1 MKFQEI
7 CGMMTLDDFVAL
19 SLEVI
24 QAGDAITV
32 FDLYGTGNVETFHEL
47 YRDHADQD
55 PSRKALIRLWYLGEW
70 TPPGSA
76 EVHIT
81 RESFSNALV
90 WKAIGA
96 AAQGTRPPGYGAWSF
111 RPPRISGGRRRAVA
125 SSREPSPNSP
135 RQSSRFT

>member
-1 MKFQEI
+1 
-7 CGMMTLDDFVAL
+7 MMPLDEFIDL

-24 QAGDAITV
+24 HAGDAITV

-47 YRDHADQD
+47 YRDYADQD
-55 PSRKALIRLWYLGEW
+55 PSRKALIKLWYLGEW

-90 WKAIGA
+90 WKAMGA
-96 AAQGTRPPGYGAWSF
+96 AAQGTRPPGYGSWSF
-111 RPPRISGGRRRAVA
+111 PPPRISGGGRRAIP
-125 SSREPSPNSP
+125 SSQEPSPRSP
-135 RQSSRFT
+135 RRFVRFK